1 MWTRWTYRLCTIQRW
16 LETDR
21 YNIVDQCSTCSDFS
35 QQFRTNEFLDHR
47 NVLSLSTSTFMWP
60 SGQVYNVVALWLSG
74 QFKFNKETS
83 TVNVAPLF
91 KFYFGLM
98 IWFRTKEIVV
108 LKKIYKKR
116 ILSVTGLNV
125 NAPLDVSCRRL
136 VYDRHSISELR
147 TKIVYVRCDS

>member
-1 MWTRWTYRLCTIQRW
+1 
-16 LETDR
+16 
-21 YNIVDQCSTCSDFS
+21 
-35 QQFRTNEFLDHR
+35 
-47 NVLSLSTSTFMWP
+47 MWP

-108 LKKIYKKR
+108 LKKIYKK
-116 ILSVTGLNV
+116 TN
-125 NAPLDVSCRRL
+125 
-136 VYDRHSISELR
+136 SIC
-147 TKIVYVRCDS
+147 YGA

>member
-1 MWTRWTYRLCTIQRW
+1 
-16 LETDR
+16 
-21 YNIVDQCSTCSDFS
+21 
-35 QQFRTNEFLDHR
+35 
-47 NVLSLSTSTFMWP
+47 MWP

-108 LKKIYKKR
+108 LKKIYKNEFYLLR
-116 ILSVTGLNV
+116 GLNV
-125 NAPLDVSCRRL
+125 NAPPDVSCRRL